1 MVERASAVEGHDS
14 TRRFGVIG
22 PDGPRIR
29 LTERRLD
36 SAWLIAAWPERLAET
51 GAVAAKAAGTDAV
64 PGPGQSA
71 TGSAGTLLRTEPL
84 KWMLISETPVD
95 RPPLDAACGTTL
107 DLGHARTVI
116 HVSGPALADFMA
128 RMTPLDLRPANFPDG
143 SVANTGLHHMGV
155 TLLARDG
162 GIDILVLRSFG
173 LAVWDALIEVAAQ
186 FGGEIT

>member
-1 MVERASAVEGHDS
+1 
-14 TRRFGVIG
+14 
-22 PDGPRIR
+22 
-29 LTERRLD
+29 
-36 SAWLIAAWPERLAET
+36 
-51 GAVAAKAAGTDAV
+51 
-64 PGPGQSA
+64 
-71 TGSAGTLLRTEPL
+71 
-84 KWMLISETPVD
+84 
-95 RPPLDAACGTTL
+95 
-107 DLGHARTVI
+107 
-116 HVSGPALADFMA
+116 MA